1 MTLFIIAQAPEPYIV
16 ITGFEATVIFFFII
30 LYILRLDQLMKW
42 LFWPLLDIINS
53 MVTTLFMI
61 IVSVLALMPETT
73 TLIIL
78 GGYYKI
84 THVKGALGME
94 IGCPL
99 PGAAQRTAATLALS
113 WTPESV
119 YTPCTTP
126 RLSSHAVTHTGI
138 LSAVESGT
146 YFCSLMCC
154 VNFRC
159 PCMHIVPRNPR
170 DLPAG
175 PDLGSAQYRRRA
187 TSQGQPRIRRGAAH
201 RG

>member
-1 MTLFIIAQAPEPYIV
+1 MKRFLNSLPVGSGYLLSYVVSGTPSSLAGWQP
-16 ITGFEATVIFFFII
+16 
-30 LYILRLDQLMKW
+30 LR
-42 LFWPLLDIINS
+42 
-53 MVTTLFMI
+53 
-61 IVSVLALMPETT
+61 
-73 TLIIL
+73 
-78 GGYYKI
+78 YYKI